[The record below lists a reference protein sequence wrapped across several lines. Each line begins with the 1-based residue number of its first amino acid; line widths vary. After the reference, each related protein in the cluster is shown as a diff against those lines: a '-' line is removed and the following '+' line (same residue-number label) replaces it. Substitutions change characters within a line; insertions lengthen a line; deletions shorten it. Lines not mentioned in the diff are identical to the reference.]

1 MNPII
6 STIFTGS
13 ALVLKGSEQT
23 AWSLSYTTSIART
36 ALAACGH
43 SPNIIQPLVCWPA
56 TASHLTSHPSISHIT
71 FVGSR
76 PVAHAVCASAS
87 KSLTPVVVELGGKD
101 PAIVLDDVRDMEK
114 VASILMRGI
123 FVSAGQSCIG
133 VERIIALPR
142 SYASLLRILEGRIRN
157 LRVGSTLD
165 DPNEA
170 DVGAMISD
178 AGFDRLERLIT
189 DAVIDGATCIVGGRR
204 YIHPRYPRGHYFSP
218 TLLIDVT
225 PSMRIAQEEL
235 FAPVC
240 LLMRAESLDDAL
252 EIANSTSYALGA
264 SVFGSKKADL
274 DQIVH
279 GVRAGMVSVNDF
291 AVYYAV
297 QLPFGGVG
305 GSGYGRFAGE
315 EGLRGIC
322 NVKSVCEDRWPG
334 WVNTAIPA
342 ALDYPLKNARR
353 GWEVCRGLVE
363 LGYGNG
369 WRERTGGLWRIV
381 RNGS

>member
-6 STIFTGS
+6 STLFTGS

-23 AWSLSYTTSIART
+23 AWSLSYMVSIARA

-43 SPNIIQPLVCWPA
+43 SASLIQPLVCWPA

-87 KSLTPVVVELGGKD
+87 KSLTPVVAELGGKD
-101 PAIVLDDVRDMEK
+101 PAIVLDDVGDLDK
-114 VASILMRGI
+114 VASILMRGV

-133 VERIIALPR
+133 IERIIAFPR
-142 SYASLLRILEGRIRN
+142 TYSALVRILESRIRG
-157 LRVGSTLD
+157 LRVGSALD
-165 DPNEA
+165 DPEEV
-170 DVGAMISD
+170 DIGAMISG
-178 AGFDRLERLIT
+178 AEFDRLERLIA
-189 DAVIDGATCIVGGRR
+189 DAVAHGAKCLVGGRR
-204 YIHPRYPRGHYFSP
+204 YIHPQHPRGHYFSP
-218 TLLIDVT
+218 TLLVDVV

-240 LLMRAESLDDAL
+240 LLMRAECVDQAL
-252 EIANSTSYALGA
+252 AVANSTSYALGA
-264 SVFGSKKADL
+264 SVFGRNQADL
-274 DQIVH
+274 DKIVH

-297 QLPFGGVG
+297 QLPFGGTG

-315 EGLRGIC
+315 EGLRGLC
-322 NVKSVCEDRWPG
+322 NVKSICEDRWPR

-342 ALDYPLKNARR
+342 AIDYPIRNARR
-353 GWEVCRGLVE
+353 GWELCRGLVE
-363 LGYGNG
+363 LGYGLG
-369 WRERTGGLWRIV
+369 WKARLGGLWRIAK
-381 RNGS
+381 NGL